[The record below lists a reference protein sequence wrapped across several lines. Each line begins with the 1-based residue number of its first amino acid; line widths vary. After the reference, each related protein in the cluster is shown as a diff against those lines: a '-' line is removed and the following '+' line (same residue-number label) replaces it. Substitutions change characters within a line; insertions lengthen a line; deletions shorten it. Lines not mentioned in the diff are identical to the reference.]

1 MDTSFDNFS
10 TRIRYYLDYNEK
22 FYCNR
27 RYSFQPRS
35 VCCSRNRFWIRV
47 CSCVVKFNQKKNF
60 LLNTIFRM
68 VFVKLWIQFIIVISI
83 VGGLAGL
90 FRFFDEIDSINST
103 YSIFDA
109 LIISVLGIP
118 RRLYL
123 DLPLITLI
131 AIATGFGSMVRT
143 NELLVIQ
150 SCGIEAKRLIFYAI
164 LSMSPILAGS
174 LFYGEYGFS
183 LIETFSNK
191 IGRNKLND
199 DSVRFAWTKE
209 DDGFVRFSVMPDG
222 RVSSVII
229 YKLSYETGLL
239 ERLESENVNII
250 AGQLA
255 FFDADRLEFS
265 ENQVEFNKAEGE
277 IAARVTGDQAVWLA
291 GDIATLGLSMIFAA
305 AKYRDSVNL
314 NNYRHWLIFFE
325 RLFLPITLVI
335 MICMGASI
343 FLTSFVRGSMSTSI
357 VQLIL
362 VGLFYKIV
370 SDFMTPLSE
379 LLGLYPMLGA
389 IAPLSIPLFFMRWLF
404 SQSS

>member
-1 MDTSFDNFS
+1 
-10 TRIRYYLDYNEK
+10 
-22 FYCNR
+22 
-27 RYSFQPRS
+27 
-35 VCCSRNRFWIRV
+35 
-47 CSCVVKFNQKKNF
+47 
-60 LLNTIFRM
+60 M